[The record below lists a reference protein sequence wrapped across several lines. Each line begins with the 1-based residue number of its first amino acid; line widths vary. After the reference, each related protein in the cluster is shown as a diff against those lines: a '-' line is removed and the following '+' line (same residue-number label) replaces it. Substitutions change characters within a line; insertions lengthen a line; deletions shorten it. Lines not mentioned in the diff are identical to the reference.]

1 MIRGLFVLFF
11 LACSFDTHAGY
22 SSAAFSG
29 GLSKSAGSWTV
40 KGSAATAAN
49 SAFITPATVSVAGKI
64 VTMPASASFAANAAA
79 FAVTSARGNPTGMGV
94 ALTGFLASAA
104 LTYAVDHWVF
114 DPADVAPTATPDG
127 YEYYLSW
134 SDGTTQYS
142 GWAAT
147 GQEICQ
153 TASLQMCQ
161 SIGKTSVASV
171 TGGWSSSLG
180 KTYCNVYC
188 NPGSALA
195 QVFGIR
201 RTTIGTCPAG
211 STLTNGVCVIAP
223 RLATETDFTNA
234 SAQPL
239 TNPAAQELA
248 RANLPVP
255 VNQPVLNPTPVVS
268 PIGDPY
274 IDPVTG
280 QTIQPYV
287 KVTPSPTVDDPAR
300 VDIIPFN
307 KEIAAAD
314 PAKAETGAI
323 APKAEAPPTDCDK
336 YPNSLGCIDAGES
349 TDDQTLQTKDV
360 ALSLTPVSVGDAG
373 SCPATKTFTHAGTS
387 YSFSYAPIC
396 TGATLIKPV
405 VLAIAWLLAAYIVI
419 GTVRET

>member
-1 MIRGLFVLFF
+1 MIRGLFVLLF
-11 LACSFDTHAGY
+11 LACSFDVHAGY
-22 SSAAFSG
+22 ASAAFSG

-49 SAFITPATVSVAGKI
+49 SAFTTPATVSVAGKL

-79 FAVTSARGNPTGMGV
+79 FAVTTARGNPTGMGV

-104 LTYAVDHWVF
+104 LSYAVDHWVKTTQA
-114 DPADVAPTATPDG
+114 PADSSGNVGFIWLGYASITSSSSSGACTASQSHPDLHGSGSYVSGSIVTATAGPCQG
-127 YEYYLSW
+127 KLVQSCTITGRG
-134 SDGTTQYS
+134 SDYS
-142 GWAAT
+142 DYSFSVCRNPTCAT
-147 GQEICQ
+147 GY
-153 TASLQMCQ
+153 TMS
-161 SIGKTSVASV
+161 G
-171 TGGWSSSLG
+171 
-180 KTYCNVYC
+180 
-188 NPGSALA
+188 
-195 QVFGIR
+195 
-201 RTTIGTCPAG
+201 
-211 STLTNGVCVIAP
+211 GVCVPDAQSSP
-223 RLATETDFTNA
+223 ATEADFTNA
-234 SAQPL
+234 AAQPL
-239 TNPAAQELA
+239 TDAVAQELA

-255 VNQPVLNPTPVVS
+255 VNPPVLNSTPVVS

-336 YPNSLGCIDAGES
+336 YPNSLGCIDAGDS

-360 ALSLTPVSVGDAG
+360 ALSLTPVPVGDAG

-419 GTVRET
+419 GSVRET